1 MTISLEDVLEELRLL
16 PAFVGIDLSGP
27 NVKGNFG
34 EYPLHVADLS
44 NNLDFVKVL
53 LIAQADINQKGEH
66 GYTPLHESIEQGN
79 FEITKFLVEQG
90 ADLKLDNDDGFS
102 SIDMIKNTKNNK
114 WLELIE
120 EV

>member
-1 MTISLEDVLEELRLL
+1 MNVSLEDVLEEFRLL

-34 EYPLHVADLS
+34 EYPLHVAVLS
-44 NNLDFVKVL
+44 NNLDFVEVL
-53 LIAQADINQKGEH
+53 LISKADINQKGEH
-66 GYTPLHESIEQGN
+66 GYAPLHESIEQEN

-90 ADLKLDNDDGFS
+90 ADLEIENNDGIS
-102 SIDMIKNTKNNK
+102 SIEMIKNTKNKK

-120 EV
+120 EA